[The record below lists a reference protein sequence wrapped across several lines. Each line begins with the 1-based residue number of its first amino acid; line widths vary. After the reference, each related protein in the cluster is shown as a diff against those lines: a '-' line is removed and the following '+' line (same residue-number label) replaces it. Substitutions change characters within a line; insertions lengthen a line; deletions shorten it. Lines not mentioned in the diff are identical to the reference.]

1 MRYKITLDKMGGEYC
16 VTTIPRDTI
25 KYWSQRN
32 EDDLKEHLIADS
44 IPDVPKKHCL
54 YPFYEQDSLIH
65 TCGVELSPYNRLT
78 VSNVDTDEDVFGC
91 NLDEDWI
98 KDNGWVINDDE
109 PTLDVG
115 TGLIHTVSVE
125 KGYWEYEVITT
136 DKVFDQNKLE
146 FFMYAIDG
154 LYVIHYM
161 KYEGIEAEDIDGAT
175 VGKDFNV
182 WFD

>member
-1 MRYKITLDKMGGEYC
+1 MNYRITLDKWGGEYC
-16 VTTIPRDTI
+16 VGSIPRETI
-25 KYWSQRN
+25 DYWSERD
-32 EDDLKEHLIADS
+32 EDELKEHLVSDS
-44 IPDVPKKHCL
+44 ILDVPEKHNL
-54 YPFYEQDSLIH
+54 YPFHEQDNLIH
-65 TCGVELSPYNRLT
+65 TCGVEMSPYNRLT
-78 VSNVDTDEDVFGC
+78 VSNVDTDEEVFEC

-98 KDNGWVINDDE
+98 KDNGWILNDQPD
-109 PTLDVG
+109 LDYA
-115 TGLIHTVSVE
+115 TGVIHTVSVE

-161 KYEGIEAEDIDGAT
+161 KYEGVELGHIDGTT